1 MTKRISLLIVTMLFA
16 VCMNSMAENIMADS
30 KTLTIDYPIRG
41 VNKNESLDFYQAV
54 LSDTALTIIGS
65 MYNTPNYWVRID
77 SNTVMLGLST
87 GKEYRILS
95 AEGITLSKREYMLEN
110 GSRDFKLHFE
120 PIDPKDKY
128 VRFEERVKNGFVID
142 SICVSKEEEQTPKYR
157 CKLSGYVDSP
167 TCSRL
172 ALYLF
177 DTNPRMHPFISIP
190 VRDGYFEYELETSH
204 RAFYNL
210 TSWNDFSRYGACHQV
225 LFLADN
231 EEIHVKGAS
240 DNSNEMRIVKF
251 KIESA
256 DSITQAIQDLRNSIF
271 DMSDAL
277 YSERD
282 SLDSLKLFYTP
293 EAYILIDSLGALTS
307 GQEELANQLR
317 TRLTKMRENGTMFAP
332 AAIDWE
338 RRLKEVESIA
348 KERKMQFLSQRNDFG
363 GLYMLYDLL
372 DSKIYAGENTDTLI
386 NILHSQYEPTLAK
399 EPEYQRLAFLISG
412 YLTKP
417 GMPCP
422 DFTAPDL
429 AGNNHT
435 LSEEIKGK
443 IAVVDLWAS
452 WCGPCRKH
460 SKELI
465 PIYERYKDKGFTVVG
480 LANERYN
487 TQAMQSA
494 IKKDGYPW
502 LNMYE
507 LNSRNKIFQKYGLG
521 NAGGSVFL
529 VDKKGII
536 VAVNPSAEEVEK
548 YIEQNISK

>member
-1 MTKRISLLIVTMLFA
+1 MTKRISLLIATMLFA
-16 VCMNSMAENIMADS
+16 VCMNSMAENIMADN

-41 VNKNESLDFYQAV
+41 VNKSESIDFYQAV
-54 LSDTALTIIGS
+54 RSDTALTIIGS
-65 MYNTPNYWVRID
+65 MYNDPNYWVRID
-77 SNTVMLGLST
+77 SNTVMIGLST
-87 GKEYRILS
+87 GKEYRIRS
-95 AEGITLSKREYMLEN
+95 AEGITLSKREYMHEN

-128 VRFEERVKNGFVID
+128 VCFKEQVKNGFVID
-142 SICVSKEEEQTPKYR
+142 SICVSKEEEPTPKYR
-157 CKLSGYVDSP
+157 CKLSGYIDSP

-172 ALYLF
+172 ALYLY

-190 VRDGYFEYELETSH
+190 VKDGYFEYELKTSH

-210 TSWNDFSRYGACHQV
+210 ISWNDFSRYGACNQV
-225 LFLADN
+225 QFLADN
-231 EEIHVKGAS
+231 GEIHIKGAS

-251 KIESA
+251 KLVSA
-256 DSITQAIQDLRNSIF
+256 NHITQAIQDLRNALF

-282 SLDSLKLFYTP
+282 SLDNLKLFYTP
-293 EAYILIDSLGALTS
+293 EAYMLIDSLKALTS
-307 GQEELANQLR
+307 GQEEHANQLR
-317 TRLTKMRENGTMFAP
+317 TRLTKMSEDGIMLTQ
-332 AAIDWE
+332 AAKDWE

-348 KERKMQFLSQRNDFG
+348 KERKMQFVSQRNDFA
-363 GLYMLYDLL
+363 GLYQLCSLIEG
-372 DSKIYAGENTDTLI
+372 KIDAGENTDTLM
-386 NILHSQYEPTLAK
+386 NILHSQYEPVLAK
-399 EPEYQRLAFLISG
+399 EPEYQRLAFLIAG
-412 YLTKP
+412 YLTIP
-417 GMPCP
+417 GRPCP

-435 LSEEIKGK
+435 LSQEIKGK
-443 IAVVDLWAS
+443 IAVVDMWTS

-465 PIYERYKDKGFTVVG
+465 PIYEKYKDKGFTVVG
-480 LANERYN
+480 VANERYN
-487 TQAMQSA
+487 TKAMQSA

-521 NAGGSVFL
+521 NAGGSIFL

-548 YIEQNISK
+548 YIEENISK